1 MSEGQAENPRSRRA
15 AGVLT
20 VTVAAALVLVAIG
33 LRRTAP
39 PPSGLEGQRVE
50 PIALPRLP
58 LRPQPEVERI
68 TLGAANGRATLVHFW
83 GPSCAPCVEEAPQI
97 AAVSTAAGGF
107 GAEVWTVS
115 AEDVVEI
122 RAFLLGAGLQL
133 PVLHDATGQAHE
145 RFRVAAI
152 PHTFVLGKDGAVRHE
167 WLGPQ
172 DKATLLAALRQAQN
186 E

>member
-1 MSEGQAENPRSRRA
+1 MRDGPVEHPRSRRA
-15 AGVLT
+15 AGVLS
-20 VTVAAALVLVAIG
+20 VAVAIALVLAAIG

-39 PPSGLEGQRVE
+39 PPSGLEGQRIA
-50 PIALPRLP
+50 PTALPRIP
-58 LRPQPEVERI
+58 LRPQPEVERVS
-68 TLGAANGRATLVHFW
+68 LGAANGHATLVHFW

-97 AAVSTAAGGF
+97 AQVAAEAGGF

-133 PVLHDATGQAHE
+133 PVLHDAAGTAHE

-152 PHTFVLGKDGAVRHE
+152 PHTFVLGKDGAVHRE

-172 DKATLLAALRQAQN
+172 DAATLLAALRKAQN